1 MRMPSETG
9 SPMLSETRS
18 RLPATRKFG
27 KYYTFAIPSN
37 SRYHTPTLQPSRE
50 PMPTESVDPDHK
62 AFLVDYMGRLHRAT
76 AVDDAVFAQISA
88 TRAAWLRAR
97 EQGGRVIFIG
107 NGGSAGIAS
116 HLAIDLAKNASVP
129 ALCFSDASMMSCLAN
144 DYGFEDWIAHAV
156 RLSARA
162 GDCLVAISSS
172 GRSKNI
178 INAVAQAR
186 TMKLGVITLSGMNAE
201 NPLRNLGDVNFW
213 VDSRSYNIVE
223 TTHQFW
229 MMAAIDLVIGRA
241 EYPAS

>member
-1 MRMPSETG
+1 MSPS
-9 SPMLSETRS
+9 
-18 RLPATRKFG
+18 
-27 KYYTFAIPSN
+27 
-37 SRYHTPTLQPSRE
+37 SRE
-50 PMPTESVDPDHK
+50 PMPAEFVDPDHK
-62 AFLVDYMGRLHRAT
+62 AFLDDYVGRLHRAT
-76 AVDDAVFAQISA
+76 AIDDGVFARISA
-88 TRAAWLRAR
+88 TRTAWLRAR

-116 HLAIDLAKNASVP
+116 HLAIDLSKNASVP

-144 DYGFEDWIAHAV
+144 DYGFEDWLAHAV

-178 INAVAQAR
+178 LNAVAQAR
-186 TMKLGVITLSGMNAE
+186 TMKLDVITLSGMNAD
-201 NPLRNLGDVNFW
+201 NPLRNLGDVNYY

-229 MMAAIDLVIGRA
+229 MMAAIDLIIGRA

>member
-1 MRMPSETG
+1 M
-9 SPMLSETRS
+9 
-18 RLPATRKFG
+18 
-27 KYYTFAIPSN
+27 
-37 SRYHTPTLQPSRE
+37 LQPNRQ
-50 PMPTESVDPDHK
+50 PIPLESVDLDPK
-62 AFLVDYMGRLHRAT
+62 AFLDDYVGRLHRAT
-76 AVDDAVFAQISA
+76 AVGDEVLAGISA
-88 TRAAWLRAR
+88 TRALWLRTR
-97 EQGGRVIFIG
+97 GQGGRVIFIG

-116 HLAIDLAKNASVP
+116 HLAIDLSKNAAVP

-156 RLSARA
+156 RLNARA

-178 INAVAQAR
+178 LNAVAQAR
-186 TMKLGVITLSGMNAE
+186 TMKLGVITLSGMSAD
-201 NPLRNLGDVNFW
+201 NPLRDLGDVNFF

-229 MMAAIDLVIGRA
+229 LMAAIDFVIGRA